1 MQIARILCPTDFSEF
16 STHALEQS
24 VAVARRTGAR
34 ITALAVLPSVSP
46 VVEDVV
52 TTLAPAHTSAGAEL
66 ARWRE
71 LAEAHLQGVREP
83 GVDIALEVIEAHPV
97 EAILARATSLDAS
110 LIVMGTHGAGG
121 FRRLVLGSVTEKV
134 LRRAACPVLTV
145 PPRVGDAHA
154 SAMERVLVALDF
166 SPCSVTAA
174 EVAAGLARDTGGDL
188 TLMHVIEWPW
198 HDDPLSPPEGVP
210 ALQTEALREYR
221 EYLEQGA
228 VERLRTLAATLPGGD
243 RAATWVRFG
252 TPYVETLQAA
262 MAAGADLIVLG
273 VRGRSS
279 LDLGFFGST
288 TNHVVRTA
296 TCPVLTVRS

>member
-16 STHALEQS
+16 STHALEQA
-24 VAVARRTGAR
+24 VAIARRTAAH

-52 TTLAPAHTSAGAEL
+52 STVPSSHTSAGAEL

-71 LAEAHLQGVREP
+71 LAEAHLRPLRVP
-83 GVDIALEVIEAHPV
+83 GVDLALEVIEAHPV
-97 EAILARATSLDAS
+97 EAILARAASLDAS

-121 FRRLVLGSVTEKV
+121 FRRFVLGSVTEKV
-134 LRRAACPVLTV
+134 LRRATSPVLTV

-154 SAMERVLVALDF
+154 SALERVLVALDF
-166 SPCSVTAA
+166 SPCSMQAA

-188 TLMHVIEWPW
+188 TLLHVIEWPW

-210 ALQTEALREYR
+210 ALQTEALRDYR
-221 EYLEQGA
+221 EYLEHGA
-228 VERLRTLAATLPGGD
+228 VERLRALAATLPGGD
-243 RAATWVRFG
+243 RAASWVRFG
-252 TPYVETLQAA
+252 KPYVETLDAA
-262 MAAGADLIVLG
+262 TAANADLIVLG

-296 TCPVLTVRS
+296 DCPVLTVRS